1 MSQSHT
7 DEFLRAATD
16 ARIRITAVSPGKA
29 KQLVADGAV
38 LLDVREWD
46 EYEAGHIEDAQI
58 CSRDHLKDAVSL
70 LSPDK
75 PSPIICYCGGG
86 NQGALAADA
95 LQQLG
100 YDQVRSIEGELR
112 QYRKANP

>member
-58 CSRDHLKDAVSL
+58 CSRDHLKMRF
-70 LSPDK
+70 LSFHRT
-75 PSPIICYCGGG
+75 SP
-86 NQGALAADA
+86 
-95 LQQLG
+95 
-100 YDQVRSIEGELR
+100 VRSSATAAAVT
-112 QYRKANP
+112 KAHWRPTRSSNWATIRFAR